1 MKKWCLVVLN
11 ISIILPCIIFK
22 NIGTSFMKII
32 WLITLALSVVNVIF
46 NHKKKDFIIYSL
58 ILLVVSSVGMYING
72 QLYFHSLLD
81 KQIWY
86 DLEGDLTYFLSIAIH
101 LISHLIIMSIEFLLK
116 YLFFRRKTTG
126 I

>member
-1 MKKWCLVVLN
+1 
-11 ISIILPCIIFK
+11 
-22 NIGTSFMKII
+22 MKII

-58 ILLVVSSVGMYING
+58 ILLVASSVGMYING

-101 LISHLIIMSIEFLLK
+101 LISYLIIMSVEFLLK
-116 YLFFRRKTTG
+116 YSVFRQKTTG